1 MNYVSNTEK
10 VLFFLFILGGGNNDL
25 INTNTYRKLS
35 RKEKSMSDLKERIL
49 KEEIKMFFISEN
61 RLAIYGK
68 TYEVRNELKNAGA
81 IWNPKRKRLELD
93 EENFKKLDNEIIEK
107 TFELRDK
114 QREMSI
120 EKISHLL
127 KSKELVA
134 IKNENDNYVIT
145 SNVKDIKREL
155 YYSGFRLIDEN
166 YTISSEEFEKIFPN
180 EVKEVVNEYNNNKGQ
195 EIEEKQEE
203 IIYEENEEQEAE
215 Y

>member
-1 MNYVSNTEK
+1 M
-10 VLFFLFILGGGNNDL
+10 FILGGGNNDL
-25 INTNTYRKLS
+25 ININTYRKLS
-35 RKEKSMSDLKERIL
+35 RKEKSMSDLKQRIL

-145 SNVKDIKREL
+145 SNVKDFKREL
-155 YYSGFRLIDEN
+155 YYAGFRLIDEN

>member
-1 MNYVSNTEK
+1 M
-10 VLFFLFILGGGNNDL
+10 FILGGGNNDL